1 MTTYPRAFSAWPI
14 HPGERLERQKK
25 VVLERVPLQDVV
37 VPGGQNKFKSLL
49 APLLL
54 NAASLLICFRT
65 VSLILTRNPNVI
77 LRSADNM
84 YQLII
89 MQLRKDFNFSLFQKY
104 GMIMIKH
111 KPDSNVE
118 LKFFKAALFLFLCH
132 LLVFNLST
140 DWRKNKDYYYYY

>member
-1 MTTYPRAFSAWPI
+1 
-14 HPGERLERQKK
+14 
-25 VVLERVPLQDVV
+25 
-37 VPGGQNKFKSLL
+37 
-49 APLLL
+49 L